1 MPGFLS
7 RILPAAAAVLIL
19 LLTGCEST
27 SPLRGSAVQTE
38 EKQAGQLATRGDYA
52 GAAALYESAAAA
64 ASGDQRTHLLLMAAE
79 NYLRARD
86 TVSAQA
92 AFAQTTRPPRGDLA
106 LHYRIIESELALARS
121 QPQEAERAL
130 GPSPSPAAPYRL
142 RLGYYRAQ
150 ASIQAALRQPA
161 READARMRLADLA
174 SDSAERYTNQQQLLR
189 LLAAMPEAQRSEVRR
204 YGHPHAPGWIA
215 LADALAEAGADP
227 LERDLRFRAWRSD
240 YPNHPSARG
249 LEQAPAGAQLPYFAG
264 SATNIG
270 VLLPLTGPYARAA
283 ESIQDGVMAAA
294 FSMPAEQR
302 PSVRVYDTGAPGAVL
317 QAYNQATSEGATVVI
332 GPLTKE
338 AVTMLKSAGI
348 LSAPVVALNRTDDAF
363 GAATPGLFQF
373 SFSPEEEG
381 RQVAERAMRE
391 GFRNPAILQP
401 ASGWGARYVEG
412 FSLAWDALGGVA
424 PTVTDYAPEEHHLAD
439 PIKSAS
445 AGGPDFFYVVG
456 KPLKSRQLRT
466 QIQYFG
472 AADMPVYL
480 TAQAVPSARPSDNL
494 DLDGTRVPAMP
505 WMLPGPDE
513 SDDTKGA
520 ESGSDAS
527 AGETSAT
534 GAASSPG
541 DAFTTDGDEDML
553 QGVREGALLV
563 GEGYG
568 AFYAMGF
575 DAVQIALNLPSLSS
589 GYGIVDGATGRLS
602 VDAAGIVHREPTW
615 ITFRRG
621 KPTPLPDL

>member
-1 MPGFLS
+1 
-7 RILPAAAAVLIL
+7 
-19 LLTGCEST
+19 
-27 SPLRGSAVQTE
+27 
-38 EKQAGQLATRGDYA
+38 
-52 GAAALYESAAAA
+52 
-64 ASGDQRTHLLLMAAE
+64 
-79 NYLRARD
+79 
-86 TVSAQA
+86 
-92 AFAQTTRPPRGDLA
+92 
-106 LHYRIIESELALARS
+106 
-121 QPQEAERAL
+121 
-130 GPSPSPAAPYRL
+130 
-142 RLGYYRAQ
+142 
-150 ASIQAALRQPA
+150 
-161 READARMRLADLA
+161 
-174 SDSAERYTNQQQLLR
+174 
-189 LLAAMPEAQRSEVRR
+189 
-204 YGHPHAPGWIA
+204 
-215 LADALAEAGADP
+215 
-227 LERDLRFRAWRSD
+227 
-240 YPNHPSARG
+240 
-249 LEQAPAGAQLPYFAG
+249 
-264 SATNIG
+264 
-270 VLLPLTGPYARAA
+270 
-283 ESIQDGVMAAA
+283 
-294 FSMPAEQR
+294 
-302 PSVRVYDTGAPGAVL
+302 
-317 QAYNQATSEGATVVI
+317 
-332 GPLTKE
+332 
-338 AVTMLKSAGI
+338 MLKSAGI

-541 DAFTTDGDEDML
+541 DAFTTDGDEDTL